1 MPVSINTHK
10 TLGVNAHTSIIP
22 PPLTSGF
29 EDTTSFALD
38 GVDDF
43 LNNTNSFDTLPADN
57 SSGGASGAKW
67 TINMWVK
74 FDSISGNQYIY
85 YISEAGGALVTYLFV
100 NGSGRLQAFIAGSGS
115 NWTRSGNSVIA
126 AGTWYM
132 ITVKYDSTI
141 ASRYSRLRIRVNGAA
156 PTGHISNFLAANHA
170 ISENIHLGTNFAENS
185 PMEGNMNEPAIF
197 NGYYASDAELLD
209 LYNSGAATNL
219 NDHSTVPT
227 NWFRS
232 ENATWD
238 GTDYNLTDEMGTG
251 KTIKTNNMAEA
262 SREADV
268 PT

>member
-10 TLGVNAHTSIIP
+10 TLGVNAHTRIIP

-57 SSGGASGAKW
+57 SSVSASGAKW

-85 YISEAGGALVTYLFV
+85 YISEAGGALVTYLFI
-100 NGSGRLQAFIAGSGS
+100 NGNGRLQAFIAGSGS
-115 NWTRSGNSVIA
+115 NWTRSGNIIT

-132 ITVKYDSTI
+132 ISVKYDSTI
-141 ASRYSRLRIRVNGAA
+141 SNRYQRLRIRVNGAA
-156 PTGHISNFLAANHA
+156 PTGHASNFYAANHA

-185 PMEGNMNEPAIF
+185 PMEGNINEPAIF

-238 GTDYNLTDEMGTG
+238 GTDYTLTDEMGTG